1 MPVFAGVDET
11 RIPGAHRPEHAV
23 EVGSPQFDA
32 LVRGEASERARRDA
46 DCSGSRTIARSASE
60 VARSPEAS
68 RA

>member
-46 DCSGSRTIARSASE
+46 DCSGSRTIRTLGVRGREIA
-60 VARSPEAS
+60 
-68 RA
+68 